1 MESKKR
7 QYGAS
12 AYIGLAHHRI
22 DPEILRSRM
31 QERDKRAATDTRT
44 EAQKWLGDP
53 PALQSALA
61 QVSQPTPRRNA
72 GQRVDLWK
80 R

>member
-1 MESKKR
+1 MAKPHTES
-7 QYGAS
+7 AA

-31 QERDKRAATDTRT
+31 QERDARAASDTRT
-44 EAQKWLGDP
+44 PAQRWLGDP

-61 QVSQPTPRRNA
+61 QGSQPTPRRNA